1 MSSHIVASLFGDV
14 TSDATPDLD
23 AVLLTRAAKCC
34 QPGID
39 PDDWYPLDDR
49 QPDDTEHA
57 QRLCSGCPFTGLAG
71 ECVNRA
77 RTMPFDNW
85 GIIGGTT
92 PTQRR
97 ILGIGT
103 YEVAA

>member
-1 MSSHIVASLFGDV
+1 MSSHIVASPFGVV
-14 TSDATPDLD
+14 TSDATSDLD
-23 AVLLTRAAKCC
+23 GVLLTRAAKCR

-39 PDDWYPLDDR
+39 PEY
-49 QPDDTEHA
+49 A
-57 QRLCSGCPFTGLAG
+57 QRLCSGCPFTGLDG

-77 RTMPFDNW
+77 RKMPFDNW

-97 ILGIGT
+97 LLGIGT